1 MSKCWSVSEM
11 IRIEMMMIVSS
22 VDLVVMLS
30 VRIMQHV
37 GGMYLLNI

>member
-1 MSKCWSVSEM
+1 M
-11 IRIEMMMIVSS
+11 IRIEMMMFESS